1 MNQHQVVKFPSYG
14 LRGAKLLGIVTIGA
28 LVLAGCSTAGS
39 QSSGSQSGG
48 NQHADPKNI
57 VLVESVRSLSN
68 PYHAQWVKGGQMF
81 ADSIGVKLKV
91 LTDEGDSQKQLSG
104 IRSLAS
110 SGKTIV
116 LNVDPNTSSDTQAI
130 VRTVKASGGYVV
142 TQWNKPDSL
151 TPWDVGDNWVAHI
164 SFDGNVGGE
173 KVANKLFA
181 SMGGTGGIIALQG
194 ILDNVS
200 AKQRYA
206 GLQKAL
212 GSNSGIKLLDHQ
224 AANWDRNQAF
234 KVTQTLLSKYGDKVK
249 GVWAA
254 NDSMAL
260 GAIQALTAKGMVGK
274 VPIVSAS
281 DAVPEALQ
289 DIKGGKVGFLATMST
304 DAYWQGGAALALAY
318 NAAIGKID
326 ISKLTHEQRAFYGTQ
341 ILVTKDNVDKILT
354 PSTAESLKADF
365 ADPFKRMTGAI
376 QK

>member
-1 MNQHQVVKFPSYG
+1 MNQHQVVKFPRYG
-14 LRGAKLLGIVTIGA
+14 LPGAKILGIVTIGA

-39 QSSGSQSGG
+39 AASGSQSGG
-48 NQHADPKNI
+48 TQHADPKNI

-81 ADSIGVKLKV
+81 ADSIGVKLTV

-104 IRSLAS
+104 IRSLAN

-116 LNVDPNTSSDTQAI
+116 LNVDPNTNSDTQAI
-130 VRTVKASGGYVV
+130 VRTVQQAGGYVV
-142 TQWNKPDSL
+142 TQWNRPDTL
-151 TPWDVGDNWVAHI
+151 TPWGVGNSWASHI

-173 KVANKLFA
+173 QVSSKLFGA
-181 SMGGTGGIIALQG
+181 MGGSGGIIALQG

-206 GLQKAL
+206 GLNKAL
-212 GSNSGIKLLDHQ
+212 SSNPGIHLLDQ
-224 AANWDRNQAF
+224 QTANWDRNQAF
-234 KVTQTLLSKYGDKVK
+234 KVTQTLLSKYGAKVK

-254 NDSMAL
+254 NDDMAL
-260 GAIQALTAKGMVGK
+260 GAIQALTAAGMVGK

-289 DIKGGKVGFLATMST
+289 DIEGGKVGFVATVST
-304 DAYWQGGAALALAY
+304 DAYWQGGAGLALAY
-318 NAAIGKID
+318 YAAIGKID
-326 ISKLTHEQRAFYGTQ
+326 VSKLTHEQRAFYGTQ
-341 ILVTKDNVDKILT
+341 ILVTKANVAKVMT
-354 PSTAESLKADF
+354 PPTAESLKPDF

-376 QK
+376 Q